1 MNERTK
7 LLAWSLKCSKPVA
20 SGVLRVGQGWFL
32 RQGAILSVNE
42 ELSKFGT
49 QVGAERREG

>member
-7 LLAWSLKCSKPVA
+7 LLAWSLKRSKPVA
-20 SGVLRVGQGWFL
+20 IGVLRVGQGWFL

-42 ELSKFGT
+42 ELGKFGT
-49 QVGAERREG
+49 QVRAERWEG

>member
-32 RQGAILSVNE
+32 RKGAILSVNE
-42 ELSKFGT
+42 ELGKFGT
-49 QVGAERREG
+49 QVRAERWEG